1 MPERLGA
8 QERGHVFDE
17 AILGRD
23 RSMAMP
29 ADGQAASMS
38 PGRGRLIPAGEGQF
52 AEERVRSGDIVQIPK
67 PVLKA
72 SEMLAV
78 GFRLLFWVETL
89 EEVHRIAQS
98 FYGEA
103 QLMKRGL
110 R

>member
-1 MPERLGA
+1 MTSTGRPALAARDPNA
-8 QERGHVFDE
+8 QYKHKL
-17 AILGRD
+17 A
-23 RSMAMP
+23 P
-29 ADGQAASMS
+29 ADVDFFATFFKATYYPCKPPGQGEKAA
-38 PGRGRLIPAGEGQF
+38 I
-52 AEERVRSGDIVQIPK
+52 
-67 PVLKA
+67 LKA

-110 R
+110 G